1 MMMTIILT
9 LWLLLLTFMM
19 MNHDDDNHVDD
30 NDHPDPMIVIVDD
43 GVNAIGWEC
52 YNDDDDWCDVDDND
66 NDADDQFW
74 NTFLEVIHAGWDHF
88 LSAKR
93 SGATGHSP
101 HKTPHKT
108 L

>member
-19 MNHDDDNHVDD
+19 MNHDDDNDVDD

-52 YNDDDDWCDVDDND
+52 YNDDD
-66 NDADDQFW
+66 NDADPAIGGYNDVDNHGDDEPW
-74 NTFLEVIHAGWDHF
+74 WWWI
-88 LSAKR
+88 
-93 SGATGHSP
+93 GHRGPRQSP
-101 HKTPHKT
+101 DLTEAPVWYTIPPHHIM
-108 L
+108 